1 MVFFQ
6 LSSTTSCIPR
16 LSYRV
21 NKQGMKVGDSL
32 QDSVGIC
39 FAIEGAV
46 LTRLLHR
53 VDTMSR
59 YSKAAGSEW

>member
-6 LSSTTSCIPR
+6 LSSTISCIPR

-32 QDSVGIC
+32 QDSIGVFC
-39 FAIEGAV
+39 AIDGAV

-59 YSKAAGSEW
+59 YSKAAESEW